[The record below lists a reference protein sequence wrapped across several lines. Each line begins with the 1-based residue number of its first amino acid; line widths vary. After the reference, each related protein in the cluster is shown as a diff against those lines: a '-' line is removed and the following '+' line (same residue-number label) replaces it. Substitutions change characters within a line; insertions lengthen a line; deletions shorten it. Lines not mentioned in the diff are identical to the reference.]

1 MVDVTSAIDGARMN
15 LVSDKETRMKRSA
28 ESAKFEHTL
37 DNAIKSGSKKKPVD
51 KKLMDACVEME
62 SIFVNKMLKEMRK
75 NVQKGDWLHG
85 GHAEEIF
92 EDMLYDQYSL
102 SISKNS
108 KLGIADMMYKE
119 LSRRA

>member
-1 MVDVTSAIDGARMN
+1 MIDVTSAIDSARMN
-15 LVSDKETRMKRSA
+15 IGSDKETRMKRSA
-28 ESAKFEHTL
+28 ETSKFNDTL
-37 DNAIKSGSKKKPVD
+37 DAALNTNNRKKAVD

-75 NVQKGDWLHG
+75 NVQKGEWLHG

-102 SISKNS
+102 NISKNS
-108 KLGIADMMYKE
+108 KLGIADMMYRE
-119 LSRRA
+119 LSRRV